1 MFHTFR
7 ESNTERFSI
16 QWSMKSGSGWT
27 KSNFSSDLLRL
38 REILKKLRGWK
49 RLEHL
54 KWCPY
59 SPWMLYIYN
68 IYICYIH
75 LHLGMKRSTR
85 RWQSAF
91 VAMRVRRQIN
101 PQEHYIHDENIR
113 VYIYI
118 MRILQ
123 KQNREI

>member
-1 MFHTFR
+1 M
-7 ESNTERFSI
+7 N
-16 QWSMKSGSGWT
+16 
-27 KSNFSSDLLRL
+27 LLGRQRL
-38 REILKKLRGWK
+38 TLF
-49 RLEHL
+49 LEVVG
-54 KWCPY
+54 
-59 SPWMLYIYN
+59 MLY

-75 LHLGMKRSTR
+75 LHLGMKKSTR
-85 RWQSAF
+85 KWQSAF

-118 MRILQ
+118 YIMKILQ